1 MREEILALLKETC
14 PGIDFENEKALID
27 DEILASLDII
37 TIVSEL
43 MYRYGIELDV
53 DDLLPENFNDLDAI
67 TALVESRVGA

>member
-1 MREEILALLKETC
+1 MREKVLALLQETC

-27 DEILASLDII
+27 DELLASLDII

-43 MYRYGIELDV
+43 MYRFGIELDV

-67 TALVESRVGA
+67 TALVEERL

>member
-1 MREEILALLKETC
+1 MREKVLALLQETC

-27 DEILASLDII
+27 DELLASLDII

-43 MYRYGIELDV
+43 MYRFGVELDV

-67 TALVESRVGA
+67 TALVEERL